1 MQDENGEHDP
11 LGGARRLAGELRGL
25 LGELARRLEE
35 FLLELNHAE
44 ASGRDTAGQ
53 SRRNPAAEDR
63 RCPGCPLCDVLAAS
77 WSRGGS
83 SGELVDRFAELLG
96 TLREVVRTTA
106 VRRED
111 TNRTGQDPAA
121 EHPEAEGAASEHH
134 RPHSPTG
141 GVSPITVRRVR
152 GNVLDEPGPTT
163 TAR

>member
-44 ASGRDTAGQ
+44 ASGRDTPGQ
-53 SRRNPAAEDR
+53 SRRNPAAEDG

-83 SGELVDRFAELLG
+83 SGELAERFAELLG
-96 TLREVVRTTA
+96 TLRELLRTA
-106 VRRED
+106 AARPED
-111 TNRTGQDPAA
+111 TDRTGRNPAA
-121 EHPEAEGAASEHH
+121 EHPEPEGAASEHH
-134 RPHSPTG
+134 RPPTPTD

-152 GNVLDEPGPTT
+152 GNVLDEADETT
-163 TAR
+163 TGR